1 MPVSDSCLVLNPATA
16 TATRN
21 KGIKRDLGSKKTSA
35 MSLPA
40 DNTKAVSQQHHHQQQ
55 QHQQQ
60 QVNCENDANIEFRKM
75 NGPLESKYT
84 TTTTTRQQATPPD
97 TNNIP
102 TRTSKRKIGALNRSG
117 PVLEKDDESE
127 QQGPATTSD
136 EAKKPSLPQH
146 EQIQEEVMPLDVS
159 YCCTPASVKLKNI
172 LVSRL
177 MEAASWGRIQVVRFS
192 FCFFLG
198 IAYISFLFTYN
209 TISLFFF
216 LAG

>member
-1 MPVSDSCLVLNPATA
+1 
-16 TATRN
+16 
-21 KGIKRDLGSKKTSA
+21 

-40 DNTKAVSQQHHHQQQ
+40 DNTKAVSQQ
-55 QHQQQ
+55 QQQ

-177 MEAASWGRIQVVRFS
+177 MEAASWGRIQVVRFFWGVS
-192 FCFFLG
+192 RIFP
-198 IAYISFLFTYN
+198 SFLLIIPFLY
-209 TISLFFF
+209 FFF
-216 LAG
+216 GRLIFHGEV